1 LGIHPRHGGLGKG
14 ATEEQMWEQNRHNS
28 GSASQNEDEE
38 FKKYIRDIQDWPKPG
53 VTFRDITPLLRRGSI
68 LAKAIHRMAYRFQ
81 NEKIALIASV
91 EARGF
96 ILGAALAHEL
106 ECGFVPVR
114 KEGKLPY
121 ERLTMDYKLE
131 YGTGILEMH
140 VDAIDE
146 GQRVLIVDDVLAT
159 GGTAKTTADLVK
171 ACGGN
176 VVCAA
181 FLVELTGLGGRKLL
195 DCPVY
200 SLVQY

>member
-1 LGIHPRHGGLGKG
+1 
-14 ATEEQMWEQNRHNS
+14 MWEQNRHNS
-28 GSASQNEDEE
+28 GSSSVSDGDE
-38 FKKYIRDIQDWPKPG
+38 FKKYIRDIQDWPKAG
-53 VTFRDITPLLRRGSI
+53 VTFRDITPLLRKGNI
-68 LAKAIHRMAYRFQ
+68 LTKAIDTMAYRFQ
-81 NEKIALIASV
+81 NEGIALIASV

-106 ECGFVPVR
+106 QCGFVPVR

-140 VDAIDE
+140 VDAIDQ

-159 GGTAKTTADLVK
+159 GGTAKATADLVK
-171 ACGGN
+171 ACGGS

-181 FLVELTGLGGRKLL
+181 FLVELTALGGRKLL

-200 SLVQY
+200 SLVRY

>member
-1 LGIHPRHGGLGKG
+1 
-14 ATEEQMWEQNRHNS
+14 MWERNRHHSSSNPES
-28 GSASQNEDEE
+28 EDEE
-38 FKKYIRDIQDWPKPG
+38 FKKYIREIKDWPKPG
-53 VTFRDITPLLRRGSI
+53 VTFRDITPLLRKGII
-68 LAKAIHRMAYRFQ
+68 LSKAIHKMAYRFQ
-81 NEKIALIASV
+81 NEGIALIASV

-131 YGTGILEMH
+131 YGMGILEMH

-159 GGTAKTTADLVK
+159 GGTAKATADLVK
-171 ACGGN
+171 ASGGN
-176 VVCAA
+176 VVCAV
-181 FLVELTGLGGRKLL
+181 FLVELTELGGRKLL

-200 SLVQY
+200 SLVRY

>member
-1 LGIHPRHGGLGKG
+1 MR
-14 ATEEQMWEQNRHNS
+14 EQNRHHS
-28 GSASQNEDEE
+28 ESSPESEEEE
-38 FKKYIRDIQDWPKPG
+38 FKRYIREIKDWPKPG
-53 VTFRDITPLLRRGSI
+53 VTFRDITPLLRKGNI
-68 LAKAIHRMAYRFQ
+68 LSKAIHSMAYRFQ
-81 NEKIALIASV
+81 NEEISLIASV

-140 VDAIDE
+140 VDAIDA

-159 GGTAKTTADLVK
+159 GGTAKATADLVK

-200 SLVQY
+200 SLVRY

>member
-1 LGIHPRHGGLGKG
+1 MR
-14 ATEEQMWEQNRHNS
+14 EQNRHNS
-28 GSASQNEDEE
+28 GSASQDEDEE

-53 VTFRDITPLLRRGSI
+53 VTFRDITPLLRRGNI
-68 LAKAIHRMAYRFQ
+68 MAKAIHRMAYRFQ

-96 ILGAALAHEL
+96 ILGAALAHDL

-140 VDAIDE
+140 IDAIDQ

-159 GGTAKTTADLVK
+159 GGTAKATADLVK
-171 ACGGN
+171 SCGGN

-200 SLVQY
+200 SLVRY

>member
-1 LGIHPRHGGLGKG
+1 MSERNQHS
-14 ATEEQMWEQNRHNS
+14 S
-28 GSASQNEDEE
+28 GSVSQNEDDE
-38 FKKYIRDIQDWPKPG
+38 FKKYIRDIKDWPKPG
-53 VTFRDITPLLRRGSI
+53 VTFRDITPLLRKGDI
-68 LAKAIHRMAYRFQ
+68 LKKAIDRMASRFR
-81 NEKIALIASV
+81 NERIALVASM

-106 ECGFVPVR
+106 ECGFVPIR

-140 VDAIDE
+140 ADAIDE

-159 GGTAKTTADLVK
+159 GGTANATADLVK
-171 ACGGN
+171 ASGGKI
-176 VVCAA
+176 VCAA
-181 FLVELTGLGGRKLL
+181 FLIELTELGGRSLL

-200 SLVQY
+200 SLVRY

>member
-1 LGIHPRHGGLGKG
+1 MR
-14 ATEEQMWEQNRHNS
+14 EQNRHNS
-28 GSASQNEDEE
+28 GSASQDEDEE

-53 VTFRDITPLLRRGSI
+53 VTFRDITPLLRRGNI
-68 LAKAIHRMAYRFQ
+68 MAKAIHRMAYRFQ

-96 ILGAALAHEL
+96 ILGAALAHDL

-140 VDAIDE
+140 IDAIDE

-159 GGTAKTTADLVK
+159 GGTAKATADLVK

-181 FLVELTGLGGRKLL
+181 FLVELNGLGGRKLL

-200 SLVQY
+200 SLVRY

>member
-1 LGIHPRHGGLGKG
+1 MREGNRPHSGLV
-14 ATEEQMWEQNRHNS
+14 
-28 GSASQNEDEE
+28 SQHEDDE
-38 FKKYIRDIQDWPKPG
+38 FKKYIREIKDWPKPG
-53 VTFRDITPLLRRGSI
+53 VTFRDITPLLRKGNM
-68 LAKAIHRMAYRFQ
+68 LGKAINKMAHRFQ
-81 NEKIALIASV
+81 NEEIALIASV

-131 YGTGILEMH
+131 YGVGTLEMH

-159 GGTAKTTADLVK
+159 GGTAKATADLVK
-171 ACGGN
+171 ASGGK

-181 FLVELTGLGGRKLL
+181 FLVELTGLGGRSVL

-200 SLVQY
+200 SLVRY

>member
-1 LGIHPRHGGLGKG
+1 MSERNQHD
-14 ATEEQMWEQNRHNS
+14 S
-28 GSASQNEDEE
+28 GPVFQNEDDE
-38 FKKYIRDIQDWPKPG
+38 FKKYIRDIKDWPKPG
-53 VTFRDITPLLRRGSI
+53 VNFRDITPLLRKGDI
-68 LAKAIHRMAYRFQ
+68 LSKAIDKMAHHFQ

-96 ILGAALAHEL
+96 IIGAALAHEL

-121 ERLTMDYKLE
+121 ERLTMNYKLE
-131 YGTGILEMH
+131 YGTGTLEMH
-140 VDAIDE
+140 VDAIEE

-159 GGTAKTTADLVK
+159 GGTAKATADLVK
-171 ACGGN
+171 ASGGK

-181 FLVELTGLGGRKLL
+181 FLVELTYLGGRSLL

-200 SLVQY
+200 SLVRY

>member
-1 LGIHPRHGGLGKG
+1 
-14 ATEEQMWEQNRHNS
+14 MWEQNRHNS
-28 GSASQNEDEE
+28 GSASQNEDDE
-38 FKKYIRDIQDWPKPG
+38 FKKYIREIKDWPKPG
-53 VTFRDITPLLRRGSI
+53 VTFRDITPLLRKGNMLSKVI
-68 LAKAIHRMAYRFQ
+68 DKMAHRFQ
-81 NEKIALIASV
+81 NEEIALIASV

-131 YGTGILEMH
+131 YGVGTLEMH

-146 GQRVLIVDDVLAT
+146 GQRILIVDDVLAT
-159 GGTAKTTADLVK
+159 GGTAKATADLVK
-171 ACGGN
+171 ASGGK
-176 VVCAA
+176 VICAA
-181 FLVELTGLGGRKLL
+181 FLVELTGLNGRNLL

-200 SLVQY
+200 SLVRY

>member
-1 LGIHPRHGGLGKG
+1 
-14 ATEEQMWEQNRHNS
+14 MWEQNRHNS

-53 VTFRDITPLLRRGSI
+53 VTFYDITPLLRKGNI
-68 LAKAIHRMAYRFQ
+68 LSKAIHSMAYRFQ

-106 ECGFVPVR
+106 ECGV
-114 KEGKLPY
+114 
-121 ERLTMDYKLE
+121 
-131 YGTGILEMH
+131 GTLEMH
-140 VDAIDE
+140 VDAIDK

-159 GGTAKTTADLVK
+159 GGTAKATVDLVK

-176 VVCAA
+176 VICAA

-200 SLVQY
+200 SLVRY

>member
-1 LGIHPRHGGLGKG
+1 MR
-14 ATEEQMWEQNRHNS
+14 EQNRHHS
-28 GSASQNEDEE
+28 GSNPESEEEE
-38 FKKYIRDIQDWPKPG
+38 FKKYIREIKDWPKPG
-53 VTFRDITPLLRRGSI
+53 VTFRDITPLLRKGSI
-68 LAKAIHRMAYRFQ
+68 LSKAIHSMAYRFQ
-81 NEKIALIASV
+81 NEGIALIASV

-114 KEGKLPY
+114 KVGKLPY

-131 YGTGILEMH
+131 YGMGTLEMH

-159 GGTAKTTADLVK
+159 GGTAKATADLVR
-171 ACGGN
+171 ASGGK

-181 FLVELTGLGGRKLL
+181 FLVELTGLGGRELL

-200 SLVQY
+200 SLVRYQ

>member
-1 LGIHPRHGGLGKG
+1 MSERN
-14 ATEEQMWEQNRHNS
+14 QRNS
-28 GSASQNEDEE
+28 GSVSQSDGDE
-38 FKKYIRDIQDWPKPG
+38 FKKYIRDIKDWPKPG
-53 VTFRDITPLLRRGSI
+53 VTFRDITPLLRKGDI
-68 LAKAIHRMAYRFQ
+68 LNRAIDKMASRFR
-81 NEKIALIASV
+81 NERIALVASM

-106 ECGFVPVR
+106 GCGFVPIR

-140 VDAIDE
+140 ADAIDE

-159 GGTAKTTADLVK
+159 GGTAKATADLVK
-171 ACGGN
+171 ASGGRI
-176 VVCAA
+176 VCAA
-181 FLVELTGLGGRKLL
+181 FLIELTELGGRSLL

-200 SLVQY
+200 SLVRY

>member
-1 LGIHPRHGGLGKG
+1 MR
-14 ATEEQMWEQNRHNS
+14 EQNRHHS
-28 GSASQNEDEE
+28 ESSPESEEEE
-38 FKKYIRDIQDWPKPG
+38 FKRYIREIKDWPKPG
-53 VTFRDITPLLRRGSI
+53 VTFRDITPLLRKGNI
-68 LAKAIHRMAYRFQ
+68 LSKAIHSMAYRFQ
-81 NEKIALIASV
+81 NENIALIASV

-114 KEGKLPY
+114 KVGKLPY

-131 YGTGILEMH
+131 YGMGTLEMH

-159 GGTAKTTADLVK
+159 GGTAKATTDLVR
-171 ACGGN
+171 ASGGK

-200 SLVQY
+200 SLVRY

>member
-1 LGIHPRHGGLGKG
+1 
-14 ATEEQMWEQNRHNS
+14 MWEQNRHNS
-28 GSASQNEDEE
+28 ESASQNEGDE
-38 FKKYIRDIQDWPKPG
+38 FKKYIREIKDWPKPG
-53 VTFRDITPLLRRGSI
+53 VTFRDITPLLRKGDI
-68 LAKAIHRMAYRFQ
+68 LSKAIDKMAYRFQ
-81 NEKIALIASV
+81 NEGVALIASV

-131 YGTGILEMH
+131 YGMGTLEMH

-159 GGTAKTTADLVK
+159 GGTAKATADLVK
-171 ACGGN
+171 ASGGK

-181 FLVELTGLGGRKLL
+181 FLVELTGLNGRSVL

-200 SLVQY
+200 SLVRY

>member
-1 LGIHPRHGGLGKG
+1 
-14 ATEEQMWEQNRHNS
+14 MWEQNRHHS
-28 GSASQNEDEE
+28 GSNPGGENDD
-38 FKKYIRDIQDWPKPG
+38 FKKYIRDIEDWPKPG
-53 VTFRDITPLLRRGSI
+53 VTFRDITPLLRKGNI
-68 LAKAIHRMAYRFQ
+68 LAKAIHAMAYRFQ
-81 NEKIALIASV
+81 NEGIALIASV

-96 ILGAALAHEL
+96 ILGAAMAHEL

-146 GQRVLIVDDVLAT
+146 GQRVLVVDDVLAT
-159 GGTAKTTADLVK
+159 GGTAKATADLVK
-171 ACGGN
+171 ACGGT

>member
-1 LGIHPRHGGLGKG
+1 MSGKDT
-14 ATEEQMWEQNRHNS
+14 TEEQMWEQNRHAS
-28 GSASQNEDEE
+28 GAATPGEDGE
-38 FKKYIRDIQDWPKPG
+38 FKKYIREIQDWPKPG
-53 VTFRDITPLLRRGSI
+53 VTFRDITPLLRKGNI
-68 LAKAIHRMAYRFQ
+68 LARAIHTMAYRFQ
-81 NEKIALIASV
+81 KEDIALIASV

-106 ECGFVPVR
+106 ECGFVPIR

-131 YGTGILEMH
+131 YGMGTLEMH
-140 VDAIDE
+140 VDAIDA
-146 GQRVLIVDDVLAT
+146 GQRVLVVDDVLAT
-159 GGTAKTTADLVK
+159 GGTAKATADLVR

-176 VVCAA
+176 VICAA

-200 SLVQY
+200 SLVRY

>member
-1 LGIHPRHGGLGKG
+1 MR
-14 ATEEQMWEQNRHNS
+14 EQNRHNS
-28 GSASQNEDEE
+28 ESASQDEDEE

-53 VTFRDITPLLRRGSI
+53 VTFRDITPLLRRGNI
-68 LAKAIHRMAYRFQ
+68 MAKAIHRMAYRFQ

-96 ILGAALAHEL
+96 ILGAALAHDL

-140 VDAIDE
+140 IDAIDQ

-159 GGTAKTTADLVK
+159 GGTAKATADLVK
-171 ACGGN
+171 SCGGN

-200 SLVQY
+200 SLVRY

>member
-1 LGIHPRHGGLGKG
+1 MR
-14 ATEEQMWEQNRHNS
+14 EQDRHNG
-28 GSASQNEDEE
+28 GSSPGGEGDE
-38 FKKYIRDIQDWPKPG
+38 FKKYIRDIKDWPKPG
-53 VTFRDITPLLRRGSI
+53 VTFRDITPLLRKGRI
-68 LAKAIHRMAYRFQ
+68 LSKAVHVMAHRFQ
-81 NEKIALIASV
+81 NERIALIASV

-106 ECGFVPVR
+106 ECGFVPIR

-140 VDAIDE
+140 VDAIE
-146 GQRVLIVDDVLAT
+146 KGQRVLIVDDVLAT
-159 GGTAKTTADLVK
+159 GGTAKATADLVK
-171 ACGGN
+171 ASGGS

-181 FLVELTGLGGRKLL
+181 FLVELTDLGGRKLM